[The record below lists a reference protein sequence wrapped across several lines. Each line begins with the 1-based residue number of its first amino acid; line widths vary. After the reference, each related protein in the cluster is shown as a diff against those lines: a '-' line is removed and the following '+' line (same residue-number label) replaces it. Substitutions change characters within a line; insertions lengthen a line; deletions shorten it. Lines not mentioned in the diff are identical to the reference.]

1 MALGASTVSDAG
13 GAVSDLFAA
22 QGDLSKQQGDLIE
35 QSMYTSDAGLAT
47 QNEQFTAQSTAIKL
61 AQQSR
66 ANVQSQ
72 GQTQA
77 DIAGAGFANS
87 GSALNILSSNAQQA
101 ALTTQV
107 MQQQGLITEAGYT
120 EQATAY
126 TDQAK
131 AEGVAAAA
139 AGTAAKGADISA
151 AISGVAAVASLFTG
165 GIGPNLTGPT
175 NSGGDQGM
183 GGWAPAMPGL

>member
-1 MALGASTVSDAG
+1 MAVSSTPFSDAG
-13 GAVSDLFAA
+13 GAVSGLFAA

-87 GSALNILSSNAQQA
+87 GSSLDILASNASQG
-101 ALTTQV
+101 ALTSEV
-107 MQQQGLITEAGYT
+107 ARQQGLITEAGYT

-126 TDQAK
+126 TDQAN

-151 AISGVAAVASLFTG
+151 AISGVAAVAALFLAPVTG
-165 GIGPNLTGPT
+165 GASLALPAAALTATG
-175 NSGGDQGM
+175 
-183 GGWAPAMPGL
+183 ALY